1 MECVYLVGFLSVVIK
16 FLYSNNLTYSSVLPL
31 PKVSLNFITVEF
43 SLPPVT
49 VESLKEDKGYSKLA
63 KKYIKEYDGLQKKQN
78 KERTTISGNQCK
90 SMEKLAKS
98 KKFVISILS
107 PLTRTYDLEDCY

>member
-1 MECVYLVGFLSVVIK
+1 MYSVGFLRVVIK
-16 FLYSNNLTYSSVLPL
+16 YLYCNKLIYSVLPL

-98 KKFVISILS
+98 KKFVIYIFF
-107 PLTRTYDLEDCY
+107 PLPRTYDLEDCY

>member
-1 MECVYLVGFLSVVIK
+1 M
-16 FLYSNNLTYSSVLPL
+16 LPL
-31 PKVSLNFITVEF
+31 SKVSLNFITVEF

-98 KKFVISILS
+98 KKFVIYIFF
-107 PLTRTYDLEDCY
+107 PLPRTYDLEDGY